1 MFLLSLSLSHLL
13 GRQTL
18 INTASS
24 SHLARW
30 APWRD
35 IESRN
40 TCFDVLSAL
49 APCPVL
55 SRERELVVSEAA
67 NLTPVLK
74 SCSEPS

>member
-1 MFLLSLSLSHLL
+1 MFLLSLSLSHFS

-18 INTASS
+18 INTVSS
-24 SHLARW
+24 SHLALW

-35 IESRN
+35 IERN
-40 TCFDVLSAL
+40 TRFDVLSAL

-55 SRERELVVSEAA
+55 SREREPVVSEAA